1 MSSQVFY
8 RRWRPQTLADIIGQ
22 AQVTQ
27 TLLNALRSGHISHAY
42 LFCGPWGTGKTS
54 AGRIL
59 AKAVNCLN
67 NGQGEPCN
75 ACALCQAITEGTA
88 LDVIEVD
95 AASNRGIDEIRN
107 LREKVIFASNQ
118 ARYKVYIIDEV
129 HMLTKEASNALLK
142 TLEEPPPHIIF
153 ILATTE
159 AHKVLPTILSRCQRF
174 DFRRISQA
182 DVVTKLT
189 SICQAEGI
197 KIEPESLRLIARATI
212 GSLRDAENLLEQL
225 TTYYSAKIE
234 IQQVQSV
241 LGITDDWR
249 ARELVSNII
258 NNDVSAGVAT
268 INNVNRDGLDL
279 RQFNRELVEYLRVLL
294 LLKTDSADTV
304 DLSVEEIKELKD
316 LATKATLPQIL
327 KAVKLFGQLK
337 LGLDNYST
345 LPLELALVDCT
356 LPSAEEKPI
365 VKVEPEIAPPM
376 KKASPPT
383 SPPPIEKTI
392 TEPEVTN
399 EPAASL
405 LMTQEAPAAK
415 RKPVS
420 TSKPPVAEPTPA
432 SAPAAGSEIKHLQQN
447 WRQIIKEAPP
457 GISRTPAA
465 ALLRS
470 AEPSAIEENTVILS
484 FKYPLHKENMEKPD
498 NQQIA
503 EQIISRFLERSC
515 RVRCIYKPEDNH
527 LVEEA
532 LKIGA
537 QKIIEAEEK

>member
-22 AQVTQ
+22 TQVTQ
-27 TLLNALRSGHISHAY
+27 TLLNALRSGRISHAY

-54 AGRIL
+54 TGRIL

-75 ACALCQAITEGTA
+75 ACALCQAITGGIA

-95 AASNRGIDEIRN
+95 AASNRGIDEIRD
-107 LREKVIFASNQ
+107 LREKVNYASNQ

-182 DVVTKLT
+182 DVVAKLT

-258 NNDVSAGVAT
+258 NNNVSAGVAT

-356 LPSAEEKPI
+356 LPSAKEKPI

-432 SAPAAGSEIKHLQQN
+432 NAPAAGSEIKHLQQN